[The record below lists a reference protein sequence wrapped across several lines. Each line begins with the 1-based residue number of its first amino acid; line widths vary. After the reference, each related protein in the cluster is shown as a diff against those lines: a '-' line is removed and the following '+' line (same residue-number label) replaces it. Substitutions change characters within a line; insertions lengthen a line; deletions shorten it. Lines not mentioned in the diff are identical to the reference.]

1 MRFGSVEFFKVLI
14 RTVLVILFFVP
25 LILAVVF
32 GVLFVTK
39 NAELKKTQKENIA
52 NQNVAEVLVR
62 EKAGTAEDFY
72 NIFELSGIPYE
83 EFIALVNRS
92 GKMDAQGFYTVLSK
106 AGVSDANIIELA
118 AANKTVSGAEFYSI
132 MTKNGIT
139 DEDLMTAV
147 LNNQASAQNLYD
159 LLKQCGMS
167 DGDIK
172 ELAGLSGSVHSASSA
187 TGSSGAGGSSASGA
201 SGSSKTSG
209 SAGESAP
216 ASSGTSSKPADPVDP
231 IEESPY
237 AALYPDMYVTAPSS
251 YVREK
256 GTVYLTFDDGPNE
269 NTNDKLTILRERG
282 IKATFFVVPDRGE
295 TCTQRLKDIV
305 AGGHAIGVHS
315 ASHDYEKIYASVEA
329 FLADFYEAWDIIYDA
344 TGVKTQ
350 IFRFPGGSK
359 NDFNVDT
366 RDAIIKEMTR
376 RGFRYYDWNVDSGD
390 AAGADWSQMHN
401 SVPSDIEDMYR
412 SFVLMHDKVSTTY
425 VLDDIIGVLLEAG
438 YKFDKINDDTQPT
451 QFIGPFA

>member
-39 NAELKKTQKENIA
+39 NAELKKTQEEYIA
-52 NQNVAEVLVR
+52 NRNAAEVLVR

-92 GKMDAQGFYTVLSK
+92 GKMDAQGFYNVLSK
-106 AGVSDANIIELA
+106 AGVSDANIIGLA
-118 AANKTVSGAEFYSI
+118 AAQKTVSGAEFYNI

-139 DEDLMTAV
+139 DKDLMTAV

-172 ELAGLSGSVHSASSA
+172 ELAGLSGSVQSASAGTSSSAGGSGA
-187 TGSSGAGGSSASGA
+187 TGSTGA

-216 ASSGTSSKPADPVDP
+216 LSSGTSSKPADPV
-231 IEESPY
+231 EESPY

-269 NTNDKLTILRERG
+269 NTNDKLTILRSRG
-282 IKATFFVVPDRGE
+282 IKATFFVVPDRGSA
-295 TCTQRLKDIV
+295 CTQRLKDIV
-305 AGGHAIGVHS
+305 AEGHAIGVHS

-359 NDFNVDT
+359 NDFNVET

-401 SVPSDIEDMYR
+401 SVPSDIENMYR

-425 VLDDIIGVLLEAG
+425 VLDDIIVVLQNGG
-438 YKFDKINDDTQPT
+438 YKFDKINDDTQPA

>member
-14 RTVLVILFFVP
+14 KTVLVILFFVP

-39 NAELKKTQKENIA
+39 NAELEKTKKENIS
-52 NQNVAEVLVR
+52 NKTVAEVLVR

-72 NIFELSGIPYE
+72 NIFDLSGIQYE
-83 EFIALVNRS
+83 EFIELVNRN
-92 GKMDAQGFYTVLSK
+92 GKMDAQEFYTVLSK

-118 AANKTVSGAEFYSI
+118 AAKKTVSGAEFYSI

-139 DEDLMTAV
+139 DKDLMTAV

-172 ELAGLSGSVHSASSA
+172 ELAGLSGSVQ
-187 TGSSGAGGSSASGA
+187 SASGA
-201 SGSSKTSG
+201 SGASGATGTSSST
-209 SAGESAP
+209 GESAP
-216 ASSGTSSKPADPVDP
+216 ASSGTSSKPAEPTGD
-231 IEESPY
+231 SPY

-256 GTVYLTFDDGPNE
+256 GTVYLTFDDGPNT
-269 NTNDKLTILRERG
+269 NTNDKLYILRSRG
-282 IKATFFVVPDRGE
+282 VKATFFVVPDRSAV
-295 TCTQRLKDIV
+295 CTQRLKQIV
-305 AGGHAIGVHS
+305 GDGHAIGVHS

-329 FLADFYEAWDIIYDA
+329 FLADFYEAWDTIYDA

-401 SVPSDIEDMYR
+401 SVPSDIEKMYR
-412 SFVLMHDKVSTTY
+412 SFVLMHDKVNTTY
-425 VLDDIIGVLLEAG
+425 VLDDIIVVLQNGG

>member
-39 NAELKKTQKENIA
+39 NAELKKTQEENIA

-118 AANKTVSGAEFYSI
+118 AAKKTVSGAEFYNI

-139 DEDLMTAV
+139 DKDLMTAV

-172 ELAGLSGSVHSASSA
+172 ELAGLSGSVHSASGA
-187 TGSSGAGGSSASGA
+187 TGTSSSAGSSSSGTSSS
-201 SGSSKTSG
+201 T
-209 SAGESAP
+209 GESAP
-216 ASSGTSSKPADPVDP
+216 ASSGTSSKPAEPT
-231 IEESPY
+231 EESPY

-269 NTNDKLTILRERG
+269 NTNDKLTILRNRG
-282 IKATFFVVPDRGE
+282 VKATFFVVPDRSP

-425 VLDDIIGVLLEAG
+425 VLDDIIGVLQNGG

-451 QFIGPFA
+451 QFIGPFN

>member
-1 MRFGSVEFFKVLI
+1 MRFGSVEFFKALI

-39 NAELKKTQKENIA
+39 NAELKKVQKEN
-52 NQNVAEVLVR
+52 VAIQTVADVLVR

-139 DEDLMTAV
+139 DKDLMTAV
-147 LNNQASAQNLYD
+147 LNNQASAENLYD

-172 ELAGLSGSVHSASSA
+172 ELSGLSGSVQSASGGGSS
-187 TGSSGAGGSSASGA
+187 SSGAPSSTGS
-201 SGSSKTSG
+201 T
-209 SAGESAP
+209 GESTP
-216 ASSGTSSKPADPVDP
+216 VSSGTSSGPDDPTED
-231 IEESPY
+231 SPY

-269 NTNDKLTILRERG
+269 NTADKLYILRKRG
-282 IKATFFVVPDRGE
+282 IKATFFVVPNRSE
-295 TCTQRLKDIV
+295 VCTQWLKQIV
-305 AGGHAIGVHS
+305 ADGHAIGVHS

-329 FLADFYEAWDIIYDA
+329 FLEDFYEAWDTIYDA

-359 NDFNVDT
+359 NDFNVET

-390 AAGADWSQMHN
+390 AAGATWTQMHN
-401 SVPSDIEDMYR
+401 SVPSDIKNMHR
-412 SFVLMHDKVSTTY
+412 SFVLMHDKVNTTY
-425 VLDDIIGVLLEAG
+425 VLDDIIGVLQNEG
-438 YKFDKINDDTQPT
+438 YKFDKINDDTQPA